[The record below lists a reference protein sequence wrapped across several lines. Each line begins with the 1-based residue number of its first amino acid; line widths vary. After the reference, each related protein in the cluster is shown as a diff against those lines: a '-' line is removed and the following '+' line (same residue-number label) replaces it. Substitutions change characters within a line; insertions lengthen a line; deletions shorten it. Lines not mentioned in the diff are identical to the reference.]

1 MLSLKNMQAQQ
12 QQQQQLAPLILQQ
25 HQLQL
30 SQAQMQQ
37 RQMQQQEAD
46 QAGLRQAY
54 VEGGGDPEKI
64 GPLLNK
70 YKVSPDGQARFS
82 QSVTAGRESRAKLN
96 KAEADAQDSMNNIAL
111 PRLQAF
117 RSKPKEYQQQNWG
130 AFNRMLH
137 QDHGMNDE
145 HYAQV
150 LKQHPDLPD
159 DDTLD
164 IYEASMKGS
173 KAEMDR
179 RKTAAAITAS
189 ESANTKNTQAIAKA
203 DDQKVLGQ
211 LRGATSL
218 DQWNKILADN
228 GRGMNDFG
236 PPPFDTQTG
245 EGGTE
250 RTPDQGALRRLNR
263 MGMTSAEIATDDR
276 AIATAAE
283 TKRKADIAEAD
294 RKIAQGQRDR
304 ALGQGDQ
311 RIAIEAGRAAKESAT
326 QRRNDDYALAQRAL
340 KESNTNGGNWDG
352 KGGYEAAIDNV
363 TNFYDGDEIG
373 KNRGGVLKAL
383 REMQA
388 GNVRQ
393 ETGQANLDKKTG
405 PGSLEKMQWAEAHPE
420 WKKTHPGQIV
430 PTAKDMADWTK
441 KTATTKKTAAAPKPV
456 VAAPAVVPNP
466 PPAAAPVAAGPAA
479 PATAPQATTPPAPK
493 PAADQPKIPAA
504 AQAVH
509 DMLKQHHVPFSVVD
523 GADGLPLLEKDGKQ
537 YKVLGVDKDGS
548 LKLLPG
554 TWTK

>member
-1 MLSLKNMQAQQ
+1 MLSLKNMQAQAEQ
-12 QQQQQLAPLILQQ
+12 QRQLQPLVLQQ

-189 ESANTKNTQAIAKA
+189 ESANTKNTQAITKA

-228 GRGMNDFG
+228 GRSMNDFG

-263 MGMTSAEIATDDR
+263 MGMTSAEIAADDR
-276 AIATAAE
+276 AIAAAAE
-283 TKRKADIAEAD
+283 TKRRSAETESNAKARLKLAENRDKRETATQRKDTIMRLADKAIADSFERGGTTLDHVLANVED
-294 RKIAQGQRDR
+294 TNNYQNSPTGDNRGEVVAELRKRKDAKLNTG
-304 ALGQGDQ
+304 
-311 RIAIEAGRAAKESAT
+311 AKESKL
-326 QRRNDDYALAQRAL
+326 DDAAAKAKML
-340 KESNTNGGNWDG
+340 KDAGIVDTDVTGGG
-352 KGGYEAAIDNV
+352 RGSPIV
-363 TNFYDGDEIG
+363 TP
-373 KNRGGVLKAL
+373 
-383 REMQA
+383 
-388 GNVRQ
+388 
-393 ETGQANLDKKTG
+393 T
-405 PGSLEKMQWAEAHPE
+405 
-420 WKKTHPGQIV
+420 
-430 PTAKDMADWTK
+430 TAKTPAK
-441 KTATTKKTAAAPKPV
+441 KETPK
-456 VAAPAVVPNP
+456 AAPAAT
-466 PPAAAPVAAGPAA
+466 AASPQRMRNAAGHVIEYD
-479 PATAPQATTPPAPK
+479 PK
-493 PAADQPKIPAA
+493 LNAW
-504 AQAVH
+504 
-509 DMLKQHHVPFSVVD
+509 VD
-523 GADGLPLLEKDGKQ
+523 AETRKPVQ
-537 YKVLGVDKDGS
+537 
-548 LKLLPG
+548 
-554 TWTK
+554 